1 MKKLYESKS
10 LLHYRY
16 INFYIAEHMQ
26 LVKEEIVALSDQ
38 CKVAESHCRIA
49 EKEKKDAE
57 TRLEVLTK
65 FFQEKEA
72 ERQK

>member
-1 MKKLYESKS
+1 
-10 LLHYRY
+10 
-16 INFYIAEHMQ
+16 MQ

-38 CKVAESHCRIA
+38 CKMAENQCKIA